1 MAPRRGPRSD
11 AELKAEGL
19 RGRAPGALELSAW
32 MIAYQAG
39 EMSAFERLYHRLAPK
54 VRKYL
59 ISLTLS
65 VPRAEDLLQETFLQI
80 HRSRHTYAAPRPVEP
95 WAFGVARHVYLMD
108 CRAWARRRRLEV
120 ESDEELPDLPVP
132 SASEGSEDRAVLR
145 RAVAGLPAERREPL
159 LLHHVW
165 GFSFQEIAGMLGIR
179 EGAAKVR
186 AHRARKQLQALLAD
200 SFEGSN
206 PDREASQGKAEGSRQ
221 RPPRGEAT
229 GYQES

>member
-1 MAPRRGPRSD
+1 MAPMSGQRDKPR
-11 AELKAEGL
+11 
-19 RGRAPGALELSAW
+19 PGAQAALDLSAW
-32 MIAYQAG
+32 MAAYQSG
-39 EMSAFERLYHRLAPK
+39 EAPAFERLYQRLAPK
-54 VRKYL
+54 IRKYL
-59 ISLTLS
+59 ISLTLN

-120 ESDEELPDLPVP
+120 EPDDVLPELPVP
-132 SASEGSEDRAVLR
+132 PASEGSEDRSLLR
-145 RAVAGLPAERREPL
+145 RAVAGLPEDRRETL

-186 AHRARKQLQALLAD
+186 AHRARRQLQDLLAD
-200 SFEGSN
+200 SFSSN
-206 PDREASQGKAEGSRQ
+206 PGGSSSQGTSG
-221 RPPRGEAT
+221 
-229 GYQES
+229 